1 MNQEYRAIPYV
12 FCCHRDGAASGG
24 CYGPWPRTLCLV
36 GIVYYVGGTLLQ
48 QLTTHDSRAEKPLQ
62 NLAVWDILAIM
73 RSKPSPLRASSLVL
87 GLAG

>member
-62 NLAVWDILAIM
+62 NLAV
-73 RSKPSPLRASSLVL
+73 
-87 GLAG
+87 